1 MRKQN
6 EVRLKYGTGSITFST
21 EGLGTYEILEAEK
34 FADRTREQVIE
45 EALAHPIGTPRLS
58 ELAKPSDRVCIII
71 SDITRYYQRMDLF
84 LPYLIRELEEAGVK
98 DRQITVLCATG
109 AHDPQTEEQKAMLLG
124 DALKERFTVIDHDSR
139 DRENMVFLGNTK
151 RGAPIYINRLAM
163 ECDVLVLTG
172 AVIEHDMAGYG
183 GGRKSFLPGVASY
196 ESVVANHMQIF
207 GDQPGSGIRP
217 ECHIGHLDGNP
228 MHEGMCDACELRRPD
243 FLFNLILDS
252 KEQYYRAVA
261 GDWKKAFE
269 KGIAYFD
276 EACSIPIEEKAD
288 VVIAGCGGYPK
299 DMNLYQASKGA
310 GVCMEAVKE
319 GGTVI
324 FAACCADG
332 MGAQP
337 SVDIITDFDNNQQR
351 EEDQRKTFVPEA
363 FSGYFLCE
371 LAARCRLILV
381 SDYPQKEELAK
392 SGMEL
397 FRTMEEAL
405 RAVYATEKRKR
416 GECEE
421 LTEKNRNYLTY
432 IIPEAMSVVPKLKK

>member
-1 MRKQN
+1 MKKES

-21 EGLGTYEILEAEK
+21 EGIGTYEILEAEK

-45 EALAHPIGTPRLS
+45 EALAHPIGTPKLS
-58 ELAKPSDRVCIII
+58 EMAKPDDQVCIII
-71 SDITRYYQRMDLF
+71 SDFTRYYQRMDLF

-98 DRQITVLCATG
+98 DQQITVLCATG
-109 AHDPQTEEQKAMLLG
+109 AHDAQSEEQKAMLLG
-124 DALKERFTVIDHDSR
+124 DALKDRFTVVDHDSR
-139 DRENMVFLGNTK
+139 DSENMVFLGNTK

-163 ECDVLVLTG
+163 ECDLLVLTG

-217 ECHIGHLDGNP
+217 ECHIGNLDGNP
-228 MHEGMCDACELRRPD
+228 MHEGMCDACELRHPD
-243 FLFNLILDS
+243 FLFNLVLDS

-269 KGIAYFD
+269 KGITYFD

-351 EEDQRKTFVPEA
+351 EEDQRKSFVPEA

-371 LAARCRLILV
+371 LAVRCRLILV
-381 SDYPQKEELAK
+381 TDYPLKEELEK
-392 SGMEL
+392 SGMEV

-405 RAVYATEKRKR
+405 DVVYATEKSKR
-416 GECEE
+416 GETEE
-421 LTEKNRNYLTY
+421 LTEKNRNHLTY